1 MNTPSNSRLLEVL
14 SHFKSG
20 DLHIGYRRLIDSVFE
35 TQDLALFRQ
44 MFAFCNFFDTYN
56 GNHEDLLANVSELIL
71 KIEKA
76 TPQSKPISDKPLV
89 SLKNVYKTY
98 SSSGFG
104 LKAIDL
110 ELNQGEI
117 IGLVGENG
125 NGKTSLLRTIA
136 GELAIDKGSI
146 SYGIKK
152 ESDDAYATQ
161 SQIAYIEQRLP
172 RWYGTLTDNL
182 QFTLSCQGIY
192 GEENVLRSE
201 LMIARLG
208 LRPYKNLSWNKLSSG
223 YKTRF
228 EIARTLLKNPRILLL
243 DEPLANLDI
252 RAQQTILQDL
262 RFIVQSAHNP
272 MGIILSSQHIYEVE
286 KVSDKILFLKQ
297 GKPFQEEPGTVS
309 DSTSTH
315 LVVEIELLNAAKET
329 VERHFKNLAPTEIT
343 FNGGVYVLRFEQ
355 SNMNQVLSSLA
366 NSNLQVVYVRD
377 ITRSASRY
385 FLQP

>member
-1 MNTPSNSRLLEVL
+1 MTNPPNRLSEVL
-14 SHFKSG
+14 SHFNSG
-20 DLHIGYRRLIDSVFE
+20 DNQIGYRRLIDSVFE
-35 TQDLALFRQ
+35 TNELPLFRQ
-44 MFAFCNFFDTYN
+44 MLAFCVFFDT
-56 GNHEDLLANVSELIL
+56 HSENQEKIL
-71 KIEKA
+71 EKA
-76 TPQSKPISDKPLV
+76 TALIQKIEQSNALPKPRLNKPLV
-89 SLKNVYKTY
+89 QLKQVYKTY
-98 SSSGFG
+98 SKSGFG
-104 LKAIDL
+104 LKAINL
-110 ELNQGEI
+110 ELHQGEI

-125 NGKTSLLRTIA
+125 NGKTTLLRTIA
-136 GELAIDKGSI
+136 GELSIDSGEMA
-146 SYGIKK
+146 YGIKK
-152 ESDDAYATQ
+152 ESEDDYTVQ
-161 SQIAYIEQRLP
+161 SRIAYIEQRLP

-182 QFTLSCQGIY
+182 QFVLSCQGIK
-192 GEENVLRSE
+192 GEENMLRSE

-262 RFIVQSAHNP
+262 RFIAQSAHNQ

-297 GKPFQEEPGTVS
+297 GKPFEEEQGTVF
-309 DSTSTH
+309 DSTASH
-315 LVVEIELLNAAKET
+315 LVVELELLNASKREVET
-329 VERHFKNLAPTEIT
+329 HFNPLKPTEII
-343 FNGGVYVLRFEQ
+343 FNGGIYVLRFEETT
-355 SNMNQVLSSLA
+355 MPQVLASLA
-366 NSNLQVVYVRD
+366 NSALHVVYIRD